1 MKGQRLHIR
10 PLEAGDAPI
19 LEDFYRGEEVSL
31 SPGVLSLPG
40 FLAKLLGSVVAHA
53 SAVETEDNLHIE
65 HFYVTRTLRRKR
77 IGRGFL
83 SELERRAAANG
94 CKSVTTSDNSLIKK
108 FFIDAGFV
116 VDGETLRKTVNPIEG
131 A

>member
-10 PLEAGDAPI
+10 PLVAGDSAI
-19 LEDFYRGEEVSL
+19 LEDFYQGEEVSL
-31 SPGVLSLPG
+31 AGVLSPPG

-53 SAVETEDNLHIE
+53 STVATQDNLHVE

-94 CKSVTTSDNSLIKK
+94 CKSVTTSGSSPIKK